1 MSNCKRYRIFF
12 LSIIYFCIKPV
23 DAQERTGKYPEFSWD
38 RIPQY
43 IHIRKATAFT
53 GEECKFLAG
62 FPLITLEK
70 TTGSATYGSTDQ
82 GSLMAAKAIKSI
94 NPKSKL
100 LYYRNV
106 ICHYGGNTFDK
117 ELNEIQA
124 PFLCDQE
131 NGKGKLIRGTVEA
144 YDLSKEDVRDW
155 WVENAA
161 KVCNSEYIDGLFLD
175 GNIKVLEPEFLL
187 KVIGADKKAGVKN
200 GYIAMMT
207 SIHKALNPDKLML
220 ANIIRARLSESGL
233 QYINYFDGSY
243 LEGFTEPVGMSSPD
257 YLAKGIG
264 AVQQAA
270 RSGKIVAMTFGLGES
285 VNTPD
290 KIDDTRLKLE
300 DIEGVQDLLNYYIS
314 IFLVCAEK
322 YSYLNIHD
330 GYSVNTINGI
340 CDSKVWLHRFPEFDK
355 SLGAPKGPA
364 SKKGY
369 IYTREFE
376 HASVWLDIEA
386 KKGKVAWYN

>member
-1 MSNCKRYRIFF
+1 MKYLVIFGPF
-12 LSIIYFCIKPV
+12 LFIVIFACNKPT
-23 DAQERTGKYPEFSWD
+23 DAQERPNLYPEFSWE

-53 GEECKFLAG
+53 DEECNFLAG

-70 TTGSATYGSTDQ
+70 TTGSATYGSTDH

-94 NPKSKL
+94 NPQTKI

-117 ELNEIQA
+117 DLNKIQA
-124 PFLCDQE
+124 PFLTDQKS
-131 NGKGKLIRGTVEA
+131 GKGRLIRGTVEA
-144 YDLSKEDVRDW
+144 YDLSNKSVRDW
-155 WVENAA
+155 WVESAA

-187 KVIGADKKAGVKN
+187 KEIGAEKKAVVKD
-200 GYIAMMT
+200 GYATLMT
-207 SIHKALNPDKLML
+207 SIREALNPDKLMF
-220 ANIIRARLSESGL
+220 ANIIRARLPESGL
-233 QYINYFDGSY
+233 EYINYFDGSY
-243 LEGFTEPVGMSSPD
+243 LEGFTSPVNMSYPD
-257 YLAKGIG
+257 YLAKGIS

-270 RSGKIVAMTFGLGES
+270 RSGKIIAMNLGLGES
-285 VNTPD
+285 SNTTD
-290 KIDDTRLKLE
+290 MIDDTRLKLNDVNGLE
-300 DIEGVQDLLNYYIS
+300 ELINYYMA

-330 GYSVNTINGI
+330 GYSVNTNNGI
-340 CDSKVWLHRFPEFDK
+340 CDSKVWLHRFPQFDK
-355 SLGAPKGPA
+355 PLGAPKGPA
-364 SKKGY
+364 VKDGY
-369 IYTREFE
+369 KYTREFD

-386 KKGKVAWYN
+386 KKGKVTWY